1 MTKMTVDQ
9 LVALGGKLWEKG
21 TMRRVYFNYKELA
34 RFYGLEYD
42 GWKFTVDG
50 EKVSNNSG
58 HHFASALRDGKFWFD
73 LTTGEFASK
82 GMSDKMT
89 AKIIER
95 ITGAL
100 AVAETEVEAEMT
112 KTDEP
117 EVAEAAEASAPEIHD
132 VRTAVGPTMPADQ
145 VRTNRK
151 PGRCRNCGAIVPA
164 GQGHLYYID
173 PDEAYEVSGWI
184 VEHMDKD
191 ICRAEINRR
200 NDELAARARLYSTD

>member
-1 MTKMTVDQ
+1 MAITVEQ
-9 LVALGGKLWEKG
+9 LVELGGKVWEKG
-21 TMRRVYFNYKELA
+21 TMRRVYFNYEELA
-34 RFYGLEYD
+34 KFYGLEYT
-42 GWKFTVDG
+42 GFGFKVDG

-58 HHFASALRDGKFWFD
+58 RQFASALRNGKFWFD
-73 LTTGEFASK
+73 LATGEFVSK

-95 ITGAL
+95 ITGSL

-117 EVAEAAEASAPEIHD
+117 GVAEATEASAPEIHD
-132 VRTAVGPTMPADQ
+132 VRTAVGPTIPVDQ
-145 VRTNRK
+145 IRTNRK
-151 PGRCRNCGAIVPA
+151 PGRCRYCGSIVPA
-164 GQGHLYYID
+164 GQGRLYYID

-191 ICRAEINRR
+191 ICQAEINRR

>member
-9 LVALGGKLWEKG
+9 LVTLGGKLWEKG
-21 TMRRVYFNYKELA
+21 TMRRVYFNELA
-34 RFYGLEYD
+34 KFYGLEYD

-50 EKVSNNSG
+50 ERVSNNSG
-58 HHFASALRDGKFWFD
+58 HHFASALRNGKFWFD
-73 LTTGEFASK
+73 LTTGEFVSK

-100 AVAETEVEAEMT
+100 AVAETEVEAEMA

-117 EVAEAAEASAPEIHD
+117 EVAKAAEASAPEIRD
-132 VRTAVGPTMPADQ
+132 VRTAVGPGLPPG
-145 VRTNRK
+145 VKIYTNRK
-151 PGRCRNCGAIVPA
+151 PGYCRRCGVIVPA

-184 VEHMDKD
+184 VEHKDKD
-191 ICRAEINRR
+191 ICRAEMNRR
-200 NDELAARARLYSTD
+200 HEELAARARLYNAD

>member
-1 MTKMTVDQ
+1 MTKITVEK

-21 TMRRVYFNYKELA
+21 DMKRVYFNYPELTK
-34 RFYGLEYD
+34 FYGLEYD
-42 GWKFTVDG
+42 GWKYTVDG

-58 HHFASALRDGKFWFD
+58 HHFASALRNGKFWFD
-73 LTTGEFASK
+73 LTTGEFVSK

-89 AKIIER
+89 EKLIAR
-95 ITGAL
+95 ISEAL
-100 AVAETEVEAEMT
+100 VAAEDEV
-112 KTDEP
+112 KTDETETTEP
-117 EVAEAAEASAPEIHD
+117 ADGSAPEIHD
-132 VRTAVGPTMPADQ
+132 VRTAVGPTIPADQ

-151 PGRCRNCGAIVPA
+151 PGRCRYCGSIVPA
-164 GQGHLYYID
+164 GQGRLYYID

-200 NDELAARARLYSTD
+200 NDRLAARARLYSTD

>member
-1 MTKMTVDQ
+1 MTKITVEQ

-34 RFYGLEYD
+34 SFYGLEYD

-58 HHFASALRDGKFWFD
+58 HHFASELRNGKFWFD
-73 LTTGEFASK
+73 LATGEFASK
-82 GMSDKMT
+82 GMSEKMT
-89 AKIIER
+89 AKIIAG
-95 ITGAL
+95 ITGDL
-100 AVAETEVEAEMT
+100 AVAATEVEAEET

-117 EVAEAAEASAPEIHD
+117 EVAEAVEASDPEIHD
-132 VRTAVGPTMPADQ
+132 VRTAVGPTIPANQ
-145 VRTNRK
+145 IRTNRK

-164 GQGHLYYID
+164 GQGRLYYID

-184 VEHMDKD
+184 VEHLDKGA
-191 ICRAEINRR
+191 CQAEMNRR
-200 NDELAARARLYSTD
+200 HEELAARARLYSAD